1 MLKFK
6 KYFILTGILIL
17 FSLLINLLY
26 LLTNIPYS
34 VISSIT
40 LIFYL
45 IFFIILGFIIAKNK
59 KSKGIIT
66 GLKTSSIIIIIL
78 FILTLLFKYNFS
90 VKNIIYYLLVML
102 STIFGSI
109 ISKNIKNKL

>member
-6 KYFILTGILIL
+6 KFFIFTGIIII
-17 FSLLINLLY
+17 FNLLISLLY
-26 LLTNIPYS
+26 LLTNISYNF
-34 VISSIT
+34 ISTFT
-40 LIFYL
+40 LIFNL
-45 IFFIILGFIIAKNK
+45 IFFIILGFIIAKK
-59 KSKGIIT
+59 SKSKGIIT
-66 GLKTSSIIIIIL
+66 GLKTSSIIVIIL
-78 FILTLLFKYNFS
+78 LLLTLILRYEFS